1 MKDTFLIFVF
11 LLQEQFV
18 YLQSEVEVEKG
29 KLKFSSFYKK
39 TASICVTNLYR
50 YQYTIIYNYDEFTG
64 ILPYISAQS
73 IYIENRCSNNRQQ
86 TGFGITRKKY
96 SMAVSSCLPIH
107 VRSVCHDLKKFPDY
121 IPRNCSFTCN
131 FNCDKL
137 ETKSIMC
144 GKNNVRVYIQRN
156 IVNILHIDLFRY
168 NISEYPNTS
177 LWNRNLSLHQNYLF
191 DSPGFKYDNTI
202 NFILLDALII
212 FVIPVAVIVLVLIKK
227 RTHKIPYR
235 TLTRRREFDA
245 YMCYK
250 VDSDGEYAEDII
262 LPELQENY
270 DPPFS
275 ICIHR
280 DHFQPGR
287 TIKRNVI
294 GAIQKSNSAIIII
307 SQDFVNSVWCRE
319 EFADCY
325 VENMN
330 DPAFKLCV
338 IMLQPV
344 EELENLSEYMTSYFS
359 RYTYLEKNDPH
370 LFTKIAEHLIRVKA
384 PVDGDDKYKV
394 IYNREDN

>member
-1 MKDTFLIFVF
+1 MKDIFLIFVF
-11 LLQEQFV
+11 LLQVRFV
-18 YLQSEVEVEKG
+18 CFESEIEVEKG
-29 KLKFSSFYKK
+29 KLNFSSFDKEV
-39 TASICVTNLYR
+39 AFHCLVDLYG

-86 TGFGITRKKY
+86 TGFGITGKKY
-96 SMAVSSCLPIH
+96 SLTVSLCLPIH

-144 GKNNVRVYIQRN
+144 GKNNVRIYIQSKT
-156 IVNILHIDLFRY
+156 V
-168 NISEYPNTS
+168 
-177 LWNRNLSLHQNYLF
+177 
-191 DSPGFKYDNTI
+191 

-270 DPPFS
+270 DPPFN

-287 TIKRNVI
+287 TIKRNII
-294 GAIQKSNSAIIII
+294 GAIQKSNSATIII